1 VATGDAG
8 PKLTAALLSPG
19 ILAAGAAHGAVDQQ
33 QQGEIMRKWKTVVLG
48 GVMSACLWAGTASAS
63 APFKTTAGQQTVT
76 AGSIGGSWFVIATA
90 LFDLYGKNID
100 GLTYNVVPGGGVG
113 NPIAIN
119 SGKATIGLSYTT
131 NLFAAYNGLP
141 PNKAK
146 LQDIRAIFSLN
157 VSSLLHPFVLASS
170 PITSFEELVKRKYPL
185 KVDTGPR
192 GTGGELAAQRALA
205 ANGASYEDLRKW
217 GGSVTHSSY
226 REASGRLVDGHIEA
240 FVNDDILKSP
250 TYTELTLARDMRI
263 LPLSAESIEK
273 LAGEFGYGKAVIPAG
288 SYKGQTADV
297 PTISQT
303 HAFFGHKD
311 LPEDLVYAM
320 TKLAFE
326 NKDKLVAA
334 HPIFSSM
341 DPKLGAN
348 GLPIPL
354 HPGAERYYREIG
366 AIK

>member
-1 VATGDAG
+1 MRGLKSLAIATTVAA
-8 PKLTAALLSPG
+8 S
-19 ILAAGAAHGAVDQQ
+19 
-33 QQGEIMRKWKTVVLG
+33 
-48 GVMSACLWAGTASAS
+48 LWAGTASAS
-63 APFKTTAGQQTVT
+63 APFKTNAPQQTVT
-76 AGSIGGSWFVIATA
+76 AGSIGGSWFIIATA
-90 LFDLYGKNID
+90 LFDLYGKNIE

-157 VSSLLHPFVLASS
+157 VSSLLHPFVIGSA
-170 PITSFEELVKRKYPL
+170 PINSFDELVSKKYPL

-192 GTGGELAAQRALA
+192 GTGGELAAQRAMA
-205 ANGASYEDLRKW
+205 YNGASYEDIKKW

-240 FVNDDILKSP
+240 FINDDILAAP
-250 TYTELTLARDMRI
+250 TYVELTLARDMKI
-263 LPLSAESIEK
+263 LPLSQQSIDK
-273 LAGEFGYGKAVIPAG
+273 LHTEFGYGKATIPANT
-288 SYKGQTADV
+288 YKNQPRDI

-311 LPEDLVYAM
+311 LPDDLVYAM

-326 NKDKLVAA
+326 NKARLVAA
-334 HPIFSSM
+334 HPIFSSL
-341 DPKLGAN
+341 DPKQAFEGM
-348 GLPIPL
+348 PIPL
-354 HPGAERYYREIG
+354 HPGAARYYREIG
-366 AIK
+366 ALK